1 MENNKM
7 EIIQMTKPVQCH
19 LWTNDNVCRDDLDY
33 DNLELIET
41 FVDESHF
48 SRWLVQCKECGQLY
62 FKEFYEEIDWID
74 GDDPQYVTYV
84 PVKNEDEIEKLKK
97 TNIFEIMLFQPCLR
111 KDYPKGAEKPK
122 VYWLGKN

>member
-1 MENNKM
+1 MENNKI
-7 EIIQMTKPVQCH
+7 EITQMVKPVQCH
-19 LWTNDNVCRDDLDY
+19 LWTSNGACIENMTP

-41 FVDESHF
+41 YVVESHF
-48 SRWLVQCKECGQLY
+48 FRCLAQCKECGQLY

-84 PVKNEDEIEKLKK
+84 PVKTAAEIEKLKK
-97 TNIFEIMLFQPCLR
+97 ANIFEIMLFQPCLR
-111 KDYPKGAEKPK
+111 KDYPKGADKPK

>member
-1 MENNKM
+1 MKNDKI
-7 EIIQMTKPVQCH
+7 EIIKMVEPVQCH
-19 LWTNDNVCRDDLDY
+19 LWTNDNIGRDDLVC

-48 SRWLVQCKECGQLY
+48 SRCLVQCRGCGQLY

-84 PVKNEDEIEKLKK
+84 PVKTADEIKKLKE
-97 TNIFEIMLFQPCLR
+97 TNIFEIMLFQSCLR
-111 KDYPKGAEKPK
+111 YDYPKGADEPK